1 MEVVNLEIKI
11 HSNIYVEQV
20 PVSIPYRELN
30 PDLPSVDIR
39 NVFPSRRVEDT
50 LTDGNYIN
58 IPREKYPYLIEEQYL
73 EKGVSS
79 IVDCKLLELKE
90 VSIEKKEIEPIVNA
104 GFYVYGEEKRYLY
117 PDSSTIT
124 TSEEVETV
132 DAIEEHPISVAIFKR
147 NSRLEPIIHRESF
160 QVYDEEWLGDLEAE
174 GRSDVSSSS
183 LDQFSV
189 SLEDG
194 EITFNKVI
202 EEAVPMNVDLLDPT
216 LEYPIFS
223 EYLDFVGISDGQ
235 GCQGFYTKYFPISKR
250 KETQTQ
256 LLMYVFPPGMTEE
269 TPLSEAEI
277 WYPTDDLREH
287 DSASKVFYADY
298 DLGFLHIGGL
308 LGENDTLLAT
318 LYPDEMLT
326 WDYISIVNPERHPD
340 KGLIFIDTLRIFFK
354 GKIGHRLLI
363 EKIEGTTEADSF
375 PAGTEVKYSYTG
387 MVPEAGSL
395 CYVSYVAIP
404 RIEYVD
410 KKYINAK
417 CSRPGSY
424 KSKVYLKNNE
434 SILVIG
440 KDVDQGMSITLEAMN
455 IDSISLSGTMY
466 YGPLSYDEN
475 TVLLRGRVLD
485 ASGNPVIE
493 AEVEIFSI
501 NGLGNFYGED
511 SITVFTD
518 DEGYFY
524 TSMYIDSS
532 ELFQA
537 SYARTID
544 FEQDLEG
551 NWRSYLDF
559 NYPETA
565 YGVPSRLE
573 EIQLY
578 TVSKDDGLT
587 GTVGRYHFIPIEEYS
602 DYPFVRS
609 ILGKD
614 YYPYDVATVNE
625 TIGSGYLS
633 ELGTRASALIII
645 NQFEN
650 IDPTFYEDGTLYVAV
665 SGSPYIDGTEST
677 VIKKRKILKVLKYP
691 KLWDSEP
698 TAVGNSTRMSTYLII
713 LDQRVTPPS
722 GYVRDCW
729 FVSKDEVQ
737 WDQEKLGGRKTV
749 IKVLQNKTQ
758 DDIEDFIVDESESTW
773 LNPQA
778 PFPSEYTFVPVT
790 PAEWL
795 GGNKFRFTGKLP
807 TCEVANRRVNLGA
820 YAVYLDK
827 VAEVQARVK
836 DKYCVG
842 KYYNSN
848 IVRIIFTAS
857 GKGKGTHR
865 VNENYVVPYGFR
877 LPDTYEYS
885 SLLDGPVYLTLNWT
899 GTRSNSGFSVE
910 SSLSIPK
917 ISFINSEEDIQYED
931 SEINPYNN
939 YIGYHLT
946 ITNS

>member
-1 MEVVNLEIKI
+1 MEIVNIEVKI
-11 HSNIYVEQV
+11 HSNIYVEQI
-20 PVSIPYRELN
+20 PVSIPYKELN
-30 PDLPSVDIR
+30 PDLVSVDIR
-39 NVFPSRRVEDT
+39 NTFPSQRVEDIVT
-50 LTDGNYIN
+50 SGNYIN
-58 IPREKYPYLIEEQYL
+58 IPREKYPYLIEEEYL

-79 IVDCKLLELKE
+79 VIDCKLLELKE
-90 VSIEKKEIEPIVNA
+90 VSIEKKEIEPITNA
-104 GFYVYGEEKRYLY
+104 GFYVHGEEKRYLY
-117 PDSSTIT
+117 PDSSTVT
-124 TSEEVETV
+124 TSEEVELI
-132 DAIEEHPISVAIFKR
+132 DPIEEHPISVAIFKR
-147 NSRLEPIIHRESF
+147 NSRLEPVVHRESF
-160 QVYDEEWLGDLEAE
+160 QVYDEEWLGDLEVL
-174 GRSDVSSSS
+174 GRSDISFSS

-189 SLEDG
+189 NLETK

-202 EEAVPMNVDLLDPT
+202 EERVPVNSELLEMNLS
-216 LEYPIFS
+216 YPVFS

-250 KETQTQ
+250 EETLTQ
-256 LLMYVFPPGMTEE
+256 LCMYVFPPGTTEE
-269 TPLSEAEI
+269 TLLSEAEI

-287 DSASKVFYADY
+287 DVDSQVFYADY

-308 LGENDTLLAT
+308 LGENDTLLVT
-318 LYPDEMLT
+318 WYPDELES
-326 WDYISIVNPERHPD
+326 ISIVNPERHPD
-340 KGLIFIDTLRIFFK
+340 KGVVLIGSLKVFFK

-363 EKIEGTTEADSF
+363 ERIEGETTSDAF
-375 PAGTEVKYSYTG
+375 PVGTEVKYIHTG
-387 MVPEAGSL
+387 GVPEAGSL
-395 CYVSYVAIP
+395 CFVSYVAIP

-410 KKYINAK
+410 KKQINAK

-440 KDVDQGMSITLEAMN
+440 KDVDQGMSIVLKAMN
-455 IDSISLSGTMY
+455 LDSVMLSGLTY
-466 YGPLSYDEN
+466 YGPLSYEEN
-475 TVLLRGRVLD
+475 TVLLKGRVLD
-485 ASGNPVIE
+485 GSGNPVIE
-493 AEVEIFSI
+493 AEVEVFSV

-524 TSMYIDSS
+524 TSLYIDSS

-537 SYARTID
+537 SYARSIV
-544 FEQDLEG
+544 FEEDTEG
-551 NWRSYLDF
+551 NWVSYLDF
-559 NYPETA
+559 NYPESA
-565 YGVPSRLE
+565 YGIPSRLE

-578 TVSKDDGLT
+578 TVTKDDGFT
-587 GTVGRYHFIPIEEYS
+587 GTVGKYYFFPIEEYS
-602 DYPFVRS
+602 DYPFVRAV
-609 ILGKD
+609 LGKD
-614 YYPYDVATVNE
+614 YYPYDTGIINRAIGFGYASE
-625 TIGSGYLS
+625 SGSGP
-633 ELGTRASALIII
+633 SALIIV

-650 IDPTFYEDGTLYVAV
+650 IDPISYEDGSLYLGI
-665 SGSPYIDGTEST
+665 SNTPYVDGTEPT
-677 VIKKRKILKVLKYP
+677 VIVTRRILKVLNYP
-691 KLWDSEP
+691 KFWDSELTP
-698 TAVGNSTRMSTYLII
+698 VSNSTRLSTYLVI
-713 LDQRVTPPS
+713 LDQEIPTSP

-729 FVSKDEVQ
+729 FVSRDEVE
-737 WDQEKLGGRKTV
+737 WNEIELGGRKSV

-758 DDIEDFIVDESESTW
+758 NTGEDFIVDESDSTW
-773 LNPQA
+773 LNPQSE
-778 PFPSEYTFVPVT
+778 FPPEYTFVPVT
-790 PAEWL
+790 PKEWL
-795 GGNKFRFTGKLP
+795 GGNKFKFTGKLP

-848 IVRIIFTAS
+848 IVRIIFSAS

-865 VNENYVVPYGFR
+865 INESYLVPYGFR
-877 LPDTYEYS
+877 LPDAYEYS

-899 GTRSNSGFSVE
+899 GTRSNFGLSVE
-910 SSLSIPK
+910 NDLSIPK
-917 ISFINSEEDIQYED
+917 ISFINEEGDLEYQD